1 MMAEE
6 TPLFSPSLI
15 SPAVQKELPE
25 GYRCRPLQRSDYS
38 RGFLDVLRVLTT
50 VGDISEE
57 KWDERYEWMSKRGD
71 QYYLMVIVDESRPEE
86 SKVVGTG
93 ALIVER
99 KL

>member
-1 MMAEE
+1 MATEA
-6 TPLFSPSLI
+6 PLFSPSLL

-38 RGFLDVLRVLTT
+38 QGFLDVLRVLTT
-50 VGDISEE
+50 VGDITEE
-57 KWDERYEWMSKRGD
+57 KWNERYEWMAQRGD
-71 QYYLMVIVDESRPEE
+71 QYYLMVIVDESRPEGNQ
-86 SKVVGTG
+86 VVGTG

>member
-1 MMAEE
+1 MAEE

-15 SPAVQKELPE
+15 SPNVQNELPE

-57 KWDERYEWMSKRGD
+57 MWNERYEWMSQRGD
-71 QYYLMVIVDESRPEE
+71 QYYLMVIVDESRSKE
-86 SKVVGTG
+86 SEVVGTG

>member
-1 MMAEE
+1 MAED

-15 SPAVQKELPE
+15 SPTVQQELPE
-25 GYRCRPLQRSDYS
+25 GYTCRPLQRSDYS

-50 VGDISEE
+50 VGDINEE
-57 KWDERYEWMSKRGD
+57 KWNERYEWMSKRGD
-71 QYYLMVIVDESRPEE
+71 EYYLLVILDESRPAEN
-86 SKVVGTG
+86 KIVGTG